1 MRGFIFAV
9 LMLSGSR
16 LASQEDF
23 DQRVMEAILNN
34 PEVVL
39 LAIQKL
45 EMERERA
52 ETEVEKEQIDQ
63 VRNELFGDNPEIRL
77 VEFFDYRCGYCA
89 QSASHMQTLPH
100 DMTKGVRLVE
110 FPILGQKSNDIAKVS
125 IAVRYVEGDAAY
137 RRFHY
142 AVFDAAGRVDD
153 TETALSLVESL
164 GLDAEAIR
172 VVAQSNH
179 VAAEILRNQRLA
191 STLGIRGT
199 PTFVGREQ
207 IYDGL
212 LNPEEL
218 EEILNTERTTP
229 DETYDGTAFRR
240 DTGRLRKQPFANGQP
255 ANKR

>member
-1 MRGFIFAV
+1 MKKLRYSVFAAA
-9 LMLSGSR
+9 LLGGSP
-16 LASQEDF
+16 LAAQEDF

-45 EMERERA
+45 ETERERA
-52 ETEVEKEQIDQ
+52 EAEVEREQIDQ
-63 VRNELFGDNPEIRL
+63 VRNELFEDNPDIRL

-100 DMTKGVRLVE
+100 DMTKGVRLIE
-110 FPILGQKSNDIAKVS
+110 FPILGQESNEIAKVS
-125 IAVRYVEGDAAY
+125 IAVRNVEGDVAY
-137 RRFHY
+137 QRFHY
-142 AVFDAAGRVDD
+142 AVFDAAGRVGDAAS
-153 TETALSLVESL
+153 ALRLVENL
-164 GLDAEAIR
+164 GLDADA
-172 VVAQSNH
+172 VATESQSNN

-199 PTFVGREQ
+199 PTFVGRDQ

-218 EEILNTERTTP
+218 FEILNTEE
-229 DETYDGTAFRR
+229 DDS
-240 DTGRLRKQPFANGQP
+240 
-255 ANKR
+255 

>member
-1 MRGFIFAV
+1 MRHFVFVAA
-9 LMLSGSR
+9 MLSGSP
-16 LASQEDF
+16 LTAQEDF
-23 DQRVMEAILNN
+23 DQRVMETILNN
-34 PEVVL
+34 PEIVL

-45 EMERERA
+45 EAERERA
-52 ETEVEKEQIDQ
+52 KAEVEKEQIDQ
-63 VRNELFGDNPEIRL
+63 VRKELFGDNPEIQL

-89 QSASHMQTLPH
+89 QSASHMQALH
-100 DMTKGVRLVE
+100 HELAKRVRLIE

-153 TETALSLVESL
+153 TETALRLVESL

-199 PTFVGREQ
+199 PTFVGHDQ

-218 EEILNTERTTP
+218 VEILNTERTTP
-229 DETYDGTAFRR
+229 DETYDGTDFRR
-240 DTGRLRKQPFANGQP
+240 DAGRLRKQPSTNSQP